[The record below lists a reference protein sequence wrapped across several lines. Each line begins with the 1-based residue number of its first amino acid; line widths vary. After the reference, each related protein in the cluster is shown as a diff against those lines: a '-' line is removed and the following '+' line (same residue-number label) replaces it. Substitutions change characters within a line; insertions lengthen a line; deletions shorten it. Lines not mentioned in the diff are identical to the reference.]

1 MDDESVSSGGGS
13 GEMATSAMTSTSSN
27 ADLVLIRIAVPD
39 LNDEK
44 CLQFNKDEVIWEV
57 KQQALA
63 AMPKVSLTI

>member
-63 AMPKVSLTI
+63 AMPKVS